1 MFDREPISHT
11 GITDN
16 YQFEC
21 QDSDFEFVGQG
32 CHLPIRIWIT
42 GWTVARILEIVTIH
56 MRQLASLLKKITT
69 GVIHPTG
76 CPKKSY
82 PSEIYIRTTRSKIV
96 KTVQNGP
103 NGPNGPKWS
112 KRSKMV

>member
-32 CHLPIRIWIT
+32 CHFPIGIWIK

-56 MRQLASLLKKITT
+56 MQYGPK
-69 GVIHPTG
+69 
-76 CPKKSY
+76 CPNGPRWS
-82 PSEIYIRTTRSKIV
+82 RMV
-96 KTVQNGP
+96 QTVQ

-112 KRSKMV
+112 KRSKMVQNGPNGPKKPKV

>member
-32 CHLPIRIWIT
+32 CHLPIGIWIK

-56 MRQLASLLKKITT
+56 MQYDSLHPKLVKKRAKT
-69 GVIHPTG
+69 
-76 CPKKSY
+76 CL
-82 PSEIYIRTTRSKIV
+82 RSI
-96 KTVQNGP
+96 
-103 NGPNGPKWS
+103 
-112 KRSKMV
+112 

>member
-32 CHLPIRIWIT
+32 CHFPIGIWIK

-56 MRQLASLLKKITT
+56 MR
-69 GVIHPTG
+69 
-76 CPKKSY
+76 
-82 PSEIYIRTTRSKIV
+82 
-96 KTVQNGP
+96 
-103 NGPNGPKWS
+103 
-112 KRSKMV
+112 SKMVRILVEENYHWSNTSYWVSQKKLPF